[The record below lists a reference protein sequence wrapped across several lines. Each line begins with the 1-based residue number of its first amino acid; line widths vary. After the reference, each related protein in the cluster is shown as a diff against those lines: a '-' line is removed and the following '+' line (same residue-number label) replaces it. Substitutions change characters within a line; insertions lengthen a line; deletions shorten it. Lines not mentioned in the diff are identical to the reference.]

1 MRVQDLGAWYRAA
14 YVFKLSEAVFVLHCF
29 QKWTNAMSKNDRE
42 IIEERYKDAVRWNE
56 QLKRKTTKG
65 QEK

>member
-1 MRVQDLGAWYRAA
+1 
-14 YVFKLSEAVFVLHCF
+14 
-29 QKWTNAMSKNDRE
+29 MSKNDRE